1 MKYKNTKKKGPA
13 PRGKGKFAI
22 NQDPFFAGEPKKR
35 RKIDYD
41 DDDIESADS
50 EDYDDEVEKSGP
62 EESEGEEEEEET
74 ADEKRKRV
82 ATAYL
87 EKIREIARREKE
99 EEEDGDEGREVGE
112 KEGERDSLVAKI
124 LQQEQLE
131 ESGRVRRVIASR

>member
-13 PRGKGKFAI
+13 PRGKGKLSI

-62 EESEGEEEEEET
+62 EESWGEGKPGGT
-74 ADEKRKRV
+74 SKNPGSVK
-82 ATAYL
+82 
-87 EKIREIARREKE
+87 
-99 EEEDGDEGREVGE
+99 
-112 KEGERDSLVAKI
+112 
-124 LQQEQLE
+124 
-131 ESGRVRRVIASR
+131 ASAM